1 VRKKIDVLDKGFVEL
16 IEVFGGDEAAARAA
30 RISYMST
37 PDFRGDKKLI
47 NLLMTN
53 GHESPFEHI
62 VFTFYVKAPIFVARQ
77 WFRHRI
83 GSFSE
88 RSGRYTEFDE
98 EFYVPDDVRAR
109 DNVKIMRNAMHD
121 AYYVYK
127 HLLETGVKREVARMV
142 LPMSLYTQWY
152 WTVNARSLMNFLNLR
167 ADKHAQYEI
176 QRYAI
181 AVASFFKESCP
192 WTYEAF
198 VKRSYKGNI
207 LEVQN
212 ADIGS

>member
-1 VRKKIDVLDKGFVEL
+1 MGKKINVLDKGFVEL
-16 IEVFGGDEAAARAA
+16 IDVFGGDKAAVMAA

-37 PDFRGDKKLI
+37 PDPEGDKRLI
-47 NLLMTN
+47 NLLMAN

-88 RSGRYTEFDE
+88 RSGRFTEFNE
-98 EFYVPDDVRAR
+98 EFYVPDKTRAGN
-109 DNVKIMRNAMHD
+109 NVEAMKDAMHS
-121 AYYVYK
+121 AFETYK
-127 HLLETGVKREVARMV
+127 HLLKSGVKREVARAV

-167 ADKHAQYEI
+167 ADKHAQHEI

-198 VKRSYKGNI
+198 VKKSYKGDI
-207 LEVQN
+207 LEVKN
-212 ADIGS
+212 VDIGS